1 MKLIVLHKTKAVCL
15 AVCAIL
21 VAATAIGIAIHASH
35 ADMAAVIAREENE
48 SYQAMMA
55 AEGIQTDEEQPAG
68 DGADAQSGPDG
79 EAAPEENPDGTAPSA
94 SPEKKDYIK
103 WVDFDIPY
111 EALKKALDIDI
122 KSAKEGKRIDWVE
135 MLAYLGTKYGGATR
149 QKTWTPWSKS
159 STAARRWPT

>member
-79 EAAPEENPDGTAPSA
+79 EAAPE
-94 SPEKKDYIK
+94 
-103 WVDFDIPY
+103 
-111 EALKKALDIDI
+111 
-122 KSAKEGKRIDWVE
+122 
-135 MLAYLGTKYGGATR
+135 
-149 QKTWTPWSKS
+149 
-159 STAARRWPT
+159 